1 MEVSPHVPVRVPG
14 ATGVCT
20 HLLGWGRGC
29 ICMRVCSFQQRSLLQ
44 HPHQAPPHPKSL
56 CMEVAVGWQNQRDG
70 WTCTCGAGVDERR
83 DGDNGTVVCRCWL

>member
-44 HPHQAPPHPKSL
+44 HPHQAPPHPMSL
-56 CMEVAVGWQNQRDG
+56 CMEAAVGW
-70 WTCTCGAGVDERR
+70 
-83 DGDNGTVVCRCWL
+83 